1 MIGIVCKVRER
12 WREMDLGFWM
22 LKNKM
27 KMWSSDFKH
36 ESESVATIIG
46 LDGDDVVVAAVVL
59 EVLGSKEERNKGDMA
74 GVHGLEGEPGGG
86 AIKVCVII
94 KDLMTSVFKWTRRC
108 YKLLNIGS

>member
-1 MIGIVCKVRER
+1 MEARRGESEHWGIKVSGNYCRVGITGYGSALAGR
-12 WREMDLGFWM
+12 FAKG
-22 LKNKM
+22 K
-27 KMWSSDFKH
+27 

-94 KDLMTSVFKWTRRC
+94 KDLMTSVFK
-108 YKLLNIGS
+108 